1 MNIKSDANIGK
12 HENYQMEQQEAEAR
26 KKNFTSTKAFGK
38 SRKGALK
45 NSVS

>member
-12 HENYQMEQQEAEAR
+12 HENYQREQQEAEAR
-26 KKNFTSTKAFGK
+26 KKSFTSIKAFGR

-45 NSVS
+45 NPVS